1 MKKGDIILIFLILL
15 VAGSAFGIYR
25 AFTGSGG
32 GEAVVYVD
40 GEEKGRYSLNED
52 RPIEINGGTNTLVIE
67 DGSARMEKADC
78 PDQVCVR
85 HSAIS
90 RNGESIICLPHEIV
104 VSIEDGEAAG
114 ADAVVQ

>member
-25 AFTGSGG
+25 AFTGNGG

-52 RPIEINGGTNTLVIE
+52 RTIVINGGTNTLVIE

>member
-15 VAGSAFGIYR
+15 VAGSAFGICR
-25 AFTGSGG
+25 AFTGNGG

-52 RPIEINGGTNTLVIE
+52 RTIEINGGTNTLVIE